1 MDSLRRFTP
10 SASMVVAIVAL
21 IVALGGTSY
30 AVSSLPRNSVGSK
43 QFKKGAVNGRALAAN
58 AITSAKVKDSSL
70 LAKDF
75 KAGQL
80 PAGPQGAQGPQGLQ
94 GPQGPAGPAGAS
106 ATALWAVVNGTGAPI
121 GTNVPIVRSSGV
133 VGTTTTTHSFAG
145 EYRVQFDRDVSSC
158 AYIAAVGQVGN
169 SGQGFGFATAQGTNI
184 GGGSAAV
191 FVQTFDETGAE
202 VDRQFHLAVFC

>member
-1 MDSLRRFTP
+1 MGSLRRFTP
-10 SASMVVAIVAL
+10 SPSMIVASIAL

-30 AVSSLPRNSVGSK
+30 AVSSLPRNSVGSR
-43 QFKKGAVNGRALAAN
+43 QIKKGAVNGRAIARN

-80 PAGPQGAQGPQGLQ
+80 PAGPQGAQGPQG
-94 GPQGPAGPAGAS
+94 PQGAAGPAGAS

-133 VGTTTTTHSFAG
+133 VGTTTTTHNFAG
-145 EYRVQFDRDVSSC
+145 EYRVQFTQDVSSC
-158 AYIAAVGQVGN
+158 AYVATVGQVGN
-169 SGQGFGFATAQGTNI
+169 SGQGFGFATAQGTTF
-184 GGGSAAV
+184 GGGPAAV